1 MCCVCVPDCSEI
13 YLCYWKE
20 FFVWQINSFWRRE
33 LRNRTRTTHWQ
44 CNNGNVIASSG
55 LKFYIIVFLA
65 ILYHLLYCNFIPMSV
80 LVYYTYVW
88 MGTLY
93 HCLDSNIIPLSALH
107 FYTYFCY
114 TILYLGLLWLLLLLP
129 NWIYSLLCL
138 LLVCNIISTSV
149 ISNSVFPNLF
159 QTGYTYVWF
168 AKLYLHLLYLLLLWS
183 NWIIPMSGIGKMMII
198 P

>member
-1 MCCVCVPDCSEI
+1 
-13 YLCYWKE
+13 
-20 FFVWQINSFWRRE
+20 
-33 LRNRTRTTHWQ
+33 
-44 CNNGNVIASSG
+44 
-55 LKFYIIVFLA
+55 
-65 ILYHLLYCNFIPMSV
+65 MSV

-183 NWIIPMSGIGKMMII
+183 NWIIPTSGIGEMKII
-198 P
+198 PSSVISTYGAPNLFVRQRTLFSHIGIFHCNRAHA